1 MNPLQY
7 TLPLYERQFV
17 VHLHQA
23 SRLHY
28 DLRMEYGSNN
38 LLDWVVPKGPSFD
51 PRIRRLAIRSHDH
64 KMSCLRF
71 EGRIR
76 DGAYGAGP
84 LLIWDIGPFTMKRV
98 VPFSDEEIIRRGLQ
112 RGLLQINFYGHR
124 LQGGWTLCKSFGTWQ
139 LAKDEDAF
147 ARSDGRP
154 LEDWS
159 VVTGRRLCD
168 L

>member
-23 SRLHY
+23 TRLHY
-28 DLRMEYGSNN
+28 DLRIEYGRNN

-51 PRIRRLAIRSHDH
+51 PRVGRLAIRSHDH

-84 LLIWDIGPFTMKRV
+84 LLIWDTGPFLIRRV
-98 VPFSDEEIIRRGLQ
+98 LHFSDEETIRRGLK
-112 RGLLQINFYGHR
+112 RGLLQITFHGER
-124 LQGGWTLCKSFGTWQ
+124 LQGGWTLRKSFGNWQ
-139 LAKDEDAF
+139 LRKDEDAF
-147 ARSDGRP
+147 ARYDGRP

-159 VVTGRRLCD
+159 IVTGRRLRD